1 MQHCFI
7 FIALKCK
14 SQYMYICV
22 CVCVC
27 TYIYILSNEE
37 KYEKDYFTFRA
48 GVTSGREEEGF
59 NQGRVHKGILKC
71 S

>member
-1 MQHCFI
+1 
-7 FIALKCK
+7 
-14 SQYMYICV
+14 MYICV